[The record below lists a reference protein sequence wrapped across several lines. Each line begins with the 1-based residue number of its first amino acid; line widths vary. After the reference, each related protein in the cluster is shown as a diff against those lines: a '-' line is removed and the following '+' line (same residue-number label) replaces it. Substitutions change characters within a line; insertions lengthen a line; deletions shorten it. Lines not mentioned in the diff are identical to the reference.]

1 MPFPKFAGSRATIPA
16 LLVGVLGILLA
27 LYTWRLPPFTS
38 TTQITDNAYVRG
50 LVTVVSPQVAGY
62 IVEIPVQD
70 YAEVKAGDLLVRID
84 DRIFR
89 QRLAQAQAMLDSS
102 RAALGNLEIQRRT
115 KEASISVARAQVA
128 SAESVLAKAQADLR
142 RITPLLEAQIQSRAR
157 GDEVRA
163 VAQQAEAGIAQAR
176 ASEAVAEQMLA
187 ETLATRAGL
196 EAAVRNAEAVLHL
209 AEIDLQNTRVV
220 ASQDGRLGEV
230 GGRLGQYVSAG
241 TQLTSIVPE
250 RTWVIANYKETQ
262 LAGMR
267 VGLPVSFQVDA
278 LQGAT
283 LAGHI
288 EQFSPAT
295 GSEFSVIRA
304 DNATGNFT
312 KVAQRLPVRIA
323 IDPGQPLAARLTP
336 GMSVVVNIDTEGVA
350 LNEVGVRSRS
360 AALMSAQGSGQR
372 EDAISIQSPSHSTS
386 REPRA
391 PGNTDLAIN

>member
-1 MPFPKFAGSRATIPA
+1 MPFPKLAGSRATIPA
-16 LLVGVLGILLA
+16 VLAGVLGVLLV
-27 LYTWRLPPFTS
+27 LYTWQLPPFTS
-38 TTQITDNAYVRG
+38 SVQTTDNAYVRG

-89 QRLAQAQAMLDSS
+89 ARLAQAQAMLDSS
-102 RAALGNLEIQRRT
+102 RAALSNLDIQRRT
-115 KEASISVARAQVA
+115 KEASISVARAQVEN
-128 SAESVLAKAQADLR
+128 AEAVLTKAQADMR
-142 RITPLLEAQIQSRAR
+142 RVAPLLEARIQTGAR

-163 VAQQAEAGIAQAR
+163 AVQQATAGLEQAR

-187 ETLATRAGL
+187 ETVATRSTL
-196 EAAVRNAEAVLHL
+196 EAAVRNAEASLRL

-220 ASQDGRLGEV
+220 APQDGRLGEV
-230 GGRLGQYVSAG
+230 GARLGQYVSAG
-241 TQLTSIVPE
+241 TQLTSIVPA
-250 RTWVIANYKETQ
+250 RTWVVANYKETQ

-267 VGLPVSFQVDA
+267 VGLPVSFAVDA

-283 LAGHI
+283 LSGHI

-323 IDPGQPLAARLTP
+323 IDPGQPLAEQLTP
-336 GMSVVVNIDTEGVA
+336 GMSVIVSVDTEGAA
-350 LNEVGVRSRS
+350 LNAAGGPSLPPSVMTAQES
-360 AALMSAQGSGQR
+360 AG
-372 EDAISIQSPSHSTS
+372 T
-386 REPRA
+386 PRRMH
-391 PGNTDLAIN
+391 N

>member
-1 MPFPKFAGSRATIPA
+1 MPFPKLAGSRATIPA
-16 LLVGVLGILLA
+16 FLAGVLGVLLV
-27 LYTWRLPPFTS
+27 LYTWQLPPFTS
-38 TTQITDNAYVRG
+38 SVRTTDNAYVRG

-84 DRIFR
+84 DRIFSA
-89 QRLAQAQAMLDSS
+89 RLAQAQAMLDSS
-102 RAALGNLEIQRRT
+102 RAALSNLDIQRRT
-115 KEASISVARAQVA
+115 KEASISVARAQVEI
-128 SAESVLAKAQADLR
+128 AEAVLTKAQADMR
-142 RITPLLEAQIQSRAR
+142 RVAPLLAAGIQTGAR

-163 VAQQAEAGIAQAR
+163 AVQQATAGLEQAR

-187 ETLATRAGL
+187 ETVATRSTL
-196 EAAVRNAEAVLHL
+196 EAAVRNAEASLRL

-220 ASQDGRLGEV
+220 AAQDGRLGEV
-230 GGRLGQYVSAG
+230 GARLGQYVSAG
-241 TQLTSIVPE
+241 TQLTSIVPA
-250 RTWVIANYKETQ
+250 RTWVVANYKETQ

-267 VGLPVSFQVDA
+267 VGLPVSIAVDA

-283 LAGHI
+283 LSGHI

-323 IDPGQPLAARLTP
+323 IDPGQPLAEQLTP
-336 GMSVVVNIDTEGVA
+336 GMSVIVSVDTEGAA
-350 LNEVGVRSRS
+350 LNAAGGPSLPPSVMTAQES
-360 AALMSAQGSGQR
+360 AG
-372 EDAISIQSPSHSTS
+372 T
-386 REPRA
+386 PRRMH
-391 PGNTDLAIN
+391 N